1 MNEYLLGV
9 FMAQALLVAVAGYCA
24 WNLCQASRG
33 FGAYL
38 GLVYSNSEKFSVF
51 TKLIWSAV
59 ALSFLLYAFIVCA
72 VGVSFAGDK
81 LERAVKAFPS
91 LAKISVISTAHASPP
106 DQIENLI
113 TQSNNPSRPPD
124 WDTWQ
129 PTRPAAQ
136 AASPTV
142 EFDEADAK
150 AWLEKKRAA
159 KQQVKQQEQV
169 KQQARENATI
179 AIMSIGTAILLILGT
194 IGWLA
199 FSFILTV
206 GFLHAFTKLWSPGA
220 IPNLKQ
226 K

>member
-1 MNEYLLGV
+1 MNAYLLGV
-9 FMAQALLVAVAGYCA
+9 LIGQALVVAVVSYCV
-24 WNLCQASRG
+24 WNLCQASKG

-38 GLVYSNSEKFSVF
+38 GLMYSNSEKFSVF
-51 TKLIWSAV
+51 TKLIWTA
-59 ALSFLLYAFIVCA
+59 ATISFLLYAFLVCA
-72 VGVSFAGDK
+72 VGVSFAGDQ

-113 TQSNNPSRPPD
+113 TQSNNPTRPPD

-136 AASPTV
+136 AAEPETDV
-142 EFDEADAK
+142 DALI
-150 AWLEKKRAA
+150 AEGMEWIA
-159 KQQVKQQEQV
+159 KQEQT
-169 KQQARENATI
+169 KAEQQAQENARI
-179 AIMSIGTAILLILGT
+179 AITSIGTAILLILGT